1 MALPSSDTLATH
13 GMSRRRFVA
22 GAASAMAALG
32 LGNALALA
40 DDKASSAKDAAPAG
54 ASSDA
59 SGKITVVD
67 QLGKT
72 IEFDK
77 VPERVAVTIM
87 PFPAIF
93 FTVMGDTDKIVG
105 CNPASITAYND
116 STLATLYP
124 SLANAATEWCGTDFS
139 VNIEELLKLKPD
151 VVFQWTSQPKEI
163 EKMEAAGIKV
173 IALQYGTID
182 GFRTWINLLGGLF
195 GKQDRAKFLLDYFD
209 TQVAQVT
216 DKIATL
222 SKDDYPTII
231 QLSDDMKVSGKG
243 FMSFWVDNSGA
254 VNPAADLSGDALQI
268 DMEQVYE
275 WNPDI
280 IYIGNFTK
288 LQPSDL
294 LEGKLE
300 GENWSPVQAV
310 IDGQVY
316 KIPIGGYR
324 WDPPSMET
332 PLVVKWMAKI
342 QHPDLF
348 ADMDMEEELRTFYH
362 DVYDFE
368 LTDEMVEEVL
378 GDTQN

>member
-1 MALPSSDTLATH
+1 
-13 GMSRRRFVA
+13 
-22 GAASAMAALG
+22 
-32 LGNALALA
+32 
-40 DDKASSAKDAAPAG
+40 
-54 ASSDA
+54 
-59 SGKITVVD
+59 
-67 QLGKT
+67 
-72 IEFDK
+72 
-77 VPERVAVTIM
+77 
-87 PFPAIF
+87 
-93 FTVMGDTDKIVG
+93 
-105 CNPASITAYND
+105 
-116 STLATLYP
+116 
-124 SLANAATEWCGTDFS
+124 
-139 VNIEELLKLKPD
+139 
-151 VVFQWTSQPKEI
+151 
-163 EKMEAAGIKV
+163 MEAAGIKV